1 MNWIVLRQCNTLLTR
16 FFTCLHACVRACV
29 PACGNAW
36 RPACS
41 HHESRVSKVH
51 RPLLLRLRDVQRD
64 VRLLAQLLHGLLRL
78 LRPFPL
84 PSPSQGDGCGCAR
97 LVLELVVV
105 IKGVQETRRVDL
117 HTHTHTHTH
126 TQVNRQV
133 EKKKKK
139 GWGLSD
145 HMECVGERKRGMNAE
160 NEEGFK
166 REMDLKGGLGWD
178 GVGGVGGVGAGLH
191 SPPW

>member
-1 MNWIVLRQCNTLLTR
+1 MRARVRVGTLG
-16 FFTCLHACVRACV
+16 VRHDVHTTNPVSAKSIGLCSLD
-29 PACGNAW
+29 CGMCSVMSASSHSSCT
-36 RPACS
+36 ACS
-41 HHESRVSKVH
+41 VSSA
-51 RPLLLRLRDVQRD
+51 PS
-64 VRLLAQLLHGLLRL
+64 
-78 LRPFPL
+78 PFPPPPREMAAVAPGSYSSSSSSSKASRKL
-84 PSPSQGDGCGCAR
+84 D
-97 LVLELVVV
+97 VW
-105 IKGVQETRRVDL
+105 TY
-117 HTHTHTHTH
+117 THTHTH